1 MRLLKTT
8 LFLLLCC
15 LAATGQAQDNP
26 KYDLFRW
33 HIKPGQQQLLI
44 DYLGKVDAKYQA
56 ASNKGWEFYRYDNN
70 TLEVLMPIRDYA
82 ELDRIQAQFGFA
94 RGSLSAEERQS
105 VYDPAAMAMMVTG
118 TEAQVLE
125 MQSDMNYTPTG
136 EEGMDDKLTAL
147 QLDRYTY
154 AYGDWDKV
162 KAHNDKYLA
171 LMRKAGSPVHMHF
184 MTLDY
189 GNGQTFEV
197 EYLGTDRADLD
208 RRLAEHERLM
218 AGPELDAWVKRAMEL
233 AKQVSSTFGTK
244 VTTLGQEAKPST
256 DRLFAVSNSQV
267 VPGKEAAYEVAME
280 GANKHLR
287 AGGADL
293 YWATSIEDNGM
304 VRNFAPIRQMSD
316 IDKVYEQMRKRW
328 YQVGPEKIGEM
339 ETSFAGMTSSS
350 HITVMRDHTELGYLQ
365 DKIDFTPAMSVY
377 KIQVFDYNP
386 DDREKVMAF
395 LEETKKLGAKSG
407 TSSPY
412 QVWSY
417 EMGGP
422 DNRVFIVDYGKD
434 KASIEASIAA
444 DMKKMGKD
452 LDGWVKELTS
462 LLTEV
467 ESTYGRR
474 SFRGSYLPEAEV
486 K

>member
-1 MRLLKTT
+1 
-8 LFLLLCC
+8 
-15 LAATGQAQDNP
+15 
-26 KYDLFRW
+26 
-33 HIKPGQQQLLI
+33 
-44 DYLGKVDAKYQA
+44 
-56 ASNKGWEFYRYDNN
+56 
-70 TLEVLMPIRDYA
+70 
-82 ELDRIQAQFGFA
+82 
-94 RGSLSAEERQS
+94 
-105 VYDPAAMAMMVTG
+105 
-118 TEAQVLE
+118 
-125 MQSDMNYTPTG
+125 
-136 EEGMDDKLTAL
+136 
-147 QLDRYTY
+147 
-154 AYGDWDKV
+154 
-162 KAHNDKYLA
+162 
-171 LMRKAGSPVHMHF
+171 
-184 MTLDY
+184 
-189 GNGQTFEV
+189 
-197 EYLGTDRADLD
+197 
-208 RRLAEHERLM
+208 
-218 AGPELDAWVKRAMEL
+218 
-233 AKQVSSTFGTK
+233 
-244 VTTLGQEAKPST
+244 
-256 DRLFAVSNSQV
+256 
-267 VPGKEAAYEVAME
+267 
-280 GANKHLR
+280 
-287 AGGADL
+287 
-293 YWATSIEDNGM
+293 
-304 VRNFAPIRQMSD
+304 
-316 IDKVYEQMRKRW
+316 MRKRW
-328 YQVGPEKIGEM
+328 YQIGPEKIGEV

-395 LEETKKLGAKSG
+395 LEKTKKLGAKSG
-407 TSSPY
+407 ASSPY